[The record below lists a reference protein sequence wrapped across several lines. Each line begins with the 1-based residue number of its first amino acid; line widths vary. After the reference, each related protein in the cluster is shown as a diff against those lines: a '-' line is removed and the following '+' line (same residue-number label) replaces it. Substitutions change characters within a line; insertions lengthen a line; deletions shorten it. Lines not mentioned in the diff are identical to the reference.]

1 MQLNIKTND
10 IIKINN
16 LSSRIVSIDPEQPSL
31 VTTIVIE
38 YLEGP
43 VKGQRRTLEV
53 FTSN

>member
-16 LSSRIVSIDPEQPSL
+16 LTSKIVSIDPEQPSK
-31 VTTIVIE
+31 VTTIIIE

-43 VKGQRRTLEV
+43 IVGQRRTLEV